1 MRWKQ
6 ASCETLRSR
15 YRRLNPSLTT
25 TTDAEPDN
33 CPFPDFD
40 RKGYQI
46 SEKYASESRNATQAH
61 IASQPTGQPE
71 PSFVTH
77 RILIAGGGIGGMAAT
92 LALLNGGHDVHVYEQ
107 APELKEFGAGVQISP
122 NGTRAL
128 HALGVLERLR
138 QLSCDTE
145 GKEVRLWNSGRT
157 WKLFDLGAEA
167 VERYGFPYITVFRPD
182 LLQVLVDAVRARRP
196 EAIHLGRRAVG
207 MTQCGGEVLLR
218 FEDGTTA
225 TGEAL
230 VGADGVHSVIRREL
244 FGGDNPRFLGM
255 IAWRGVIPIDR
266 VPRRISR
273 DKATNWIGVGG
284 HVVHYPL
291 RAGRLM
297 NFVGIQERSDWQV
310 ESWTAQGTAE
320 ECAKDHAGW
329 HQDVQALIAASPSL
343 FKWALMGRD
352 LLPQWTIGNTTL
364 LGDACHPTL
373 PMLAQGAVMAIEDAV
388 ILGRCFDKYGDVATA
403 LSRYQ
408 DARIAVTTR
417 RVVGANDNA
426 GRFHN
431 PALSTEQD
439 AATYVDREWS
449 RDAIVRRYEWIFTYN
464 VDTVEI

>member
-1 MRWKQ
+1 
-6 ASCETLRSR
+6 
-15 YRRLNPSLTT
+15 
-25 TTDAEPDN
+25 
-33 CPFPDFD
+33 
-40 RKGYQI
+40 
-46 SEKYASESRNATQAH
+46 
-61 IASQPTGQPE
+61 
-71 PSFVTH
+71 
-77 RILIAGGGIGGMAAT
+77 
-92 LALLNGGHDVHVYEQ
+92 
-107 APELKEFGAGVQISP
+107 
-122 NGTRAL
+122 
-128 HALGVLERLR
+128 
-138 QLSCDTE
+138 
-145 GKEVRLWNSGRT
+145 
-157 WKLFDLGAEA
+157 
-167 VERYGFPYITVFRPD
+167 
-182 LLQVLVDAVRARRP
+182 
-196 EAIHLGRRAVG
+196 
-207 MTQCGGEVLLR
+207 MTQRGREVLLR

-266 VPRRISR
+266 VPRHISR

-352 LLPQWTIGNTTL
+352 LLPQWTIGNATL

-426 GRFHN
+426 RRFHN
-431 PALSTEQD
+431 RALSTEQD

-449 RDAIVRRYEWIFTYN
+449 RDAIVRRYEWIFTYD